1 MPDDYNDDPGS
12 AQGPPDGAPPP
23 AFRAFDEF
31 ADIGALIE
39 ASTSHVGPLPII
51 WAADD
56 EPMYFDGPSPL
67 DEDNAM
73 KPNDTIP
80 PLTAD
85 DVPFINSL
93 DDDEPEEEPKPK
105 ARRKRKPGPPPETEA
120 QPDPEPEPVVVE
132 IVAEREARAPVG
144 SYHDP
149 FPGKNLA
156 AMTSAFASCGFEFRF
171 NTRSLGIEYLTD
183 GKWTRL
189 DDRYAASARETI
201 GARFFIKTER
211 GPRALHFGRERW
223 SLVLDA
229 YLQDRQCDPFQVW
242 LETLPSWDGTGRLNT
257 YLADLFGC
265 QGGDLETWVARF
277 LFLAAVQ
284 RTFEPACLLRE
295 MPVLI
300 GGQNIG
306 KSALT
311 RAILPPGIPG
321 LHSDG
326 LRWDAQAAQQVDA
339 TRGRVIVEVSEM
351 AGRSRAEIG
360 NIKAFIARIDDG
372 SVRLPWRRNPDP
384 LPRRFVLIG
393 TTNRAD
399 DLPNDPAGLSR
410 FVPIQLEHGSH
421 VEAYM
426 DLHRV
431 QLWAEA
437 VHRYRE
443 GMRANLP
450 RDLMPE
456 QAARAEEHRSRDE
469 FLEDAIATKIT
480 LTEMTIG
487 EIKTQLGDG
496 FRDHSAHRIGNGLRN
511 AAWVKKKAEVDGKR
525 RWIWSPP
532 PEMAN

>member
-1 MPDDYNDDPGS
+1 MLDYHTSDPGG
-12 AQGPPDGAPPP
+12 AQAPPTDP
-23 AFRAFDEF
+23 PPPTFS
-31 ADIGALIE
+31 ADQLAIIE
-39 ASTSHVGPLPII
+39 AFICAATEHVGPLPII

-56 EPMYFDGPSPL
+56 EPLYFDGTSPL

-73 KPNDTIP
+73 KTDDTRP

-85 DVPFINSL
+85 DVPFISTL

-105 ARRKRKPGPPPETEA
+105 AQQKRKPEPPPEPEA

-132 IVAEREARAPVG
+132 MAAEREARAPVG

-156 AMTSAFASCGFEFRF
+156 AMTSAFASCGFDFRF

-183 GKWTRL
+183 GKWMRL
-189 DDRYAASARETI
+189 DNRYAASVQEAI

-229 YLQDRQCDPFQVW
+229 YLQDRQCDPFQVY
-242 LETLPSWDGTGRLNT
+242 LETLPSWDGTGRLNS

-265 QGGDLETWVARF
+265 QGGDLETWVARY

-339 TRGRVIVEVSEM
+339 TRGRVIVEVS
-351 AGRSRAEIG
+351 
-360 NIKAFIARIDDG
+360 
-372 SVRLPWRRNPDP
+372 
-384 LPRRFVLIG
+384 
-393 TTNRAD
+393 
-399 DLPNDPAGLSR
+399 
-410 FVPIQLEHGSH
+410 
-421 VEAYM
+421 
-426 DLHRV
+426 
-431 QLWAEA
+431 
-437 VHRYRE
+437 
-443 GMRANLP
+443 
-450 RDLMPE
+450 
-456 QAARAEEHRSRDE
+456 
-469 FLEDAIATKIT
+469 
-480 LTEMTIG
+480 
-487 EIKTQLGDG
+487 
-496 FRDHSAHRIGNGLRN
+496 
-511 AAWVKKKAEVDGKR
+511 
-525 RWIWSPP
+525 
-532 PEMAN
+532 